1 MTASALYKVA
11 KAKGI
16 DLSQYD
22 EVRAFPNEKYTF
34 INVTFAVRE
43 NLGGNA
49 YRYQQRHVK
58 VSIRAIQKREE
69 FEDDY
74 QTRDWWWQWISDI
87 KAKHN

>member
-11 KAKGI
+11 KDNRI

-34 INVTFAVRE
+34 MNVTFAVRE
-43 NLGGNA
+43 NLGGSA
-49 YRYQQRHVK
+49 YRCRQKHVK
-58 VSIRAIQKREE
+58 VSISAIQKRGE

-87 KAKHN
+87 KAKA